1 MKSLQTKIF
10 LFFVLLLLLVQSIA
24 FWTLTKANNAQEQ
37 QAISNRLTT
46 AKTIFT
52 EQFNSR
58 RDYLDAFAETAAKD
72 YGIRD
77 VFEDDTRSLLF
88 ALNNHRNRINADL
101 AMTISAERIITAQ
114 LQVSNN
120 NEAKAK
126 VQKGPEL
133 GKQFKHSDWLES
145 QEKSH
150 LYMLDGILY
159 QLSLSP
165 LTVGSSNIGWIAFGF
180 EINQAL
186 ANHFLNITQLQVDFI
201 LKQNNKWV
209 LIASSN
215 SETNLEFAQSIVE
228 GNTPEQY
235 IAIGEQLTEFENEEF
250 GLAMYALRADIV
262 KLLQEQWGRLL
273 LLAFITLMV
282 SLAGAYLIAASI
294 TKPIKRLVEQAKKI
308 AHGDY
313 HQKIDIRDGS
323 ELGQLAD
330 EFQLMQHAVLTREQE
345 ITHRANHDPLTELP
359 NRNILN
365 KALNSLIDSNTCFHL
380 YHLNLSR
387 LKDVNETLGHDVG
400 DWLIQRTA
408 QRLQTLSQFELLC
421 HLGGDEFI
429 LIFTDN
435 DKYQISELVNII
447 NTELEKHCD
456 YGGINLQLQVRI
468 GISSFP
474 EHGNIGKA
482 LLQMADTALQNA
494 KKTNANYQCYDKSLD
509 VNSVERLNLINDLK
523 NAISD
528 NQLELH
534 YQPKLDLKTNIV
546 THAEALVRWQHPT
559 LGMVPP
565 DNFIYIAEQTGQ
577 ITKLTQ
583 WVVTTAIKQ
592 SAIWRKDGIDINVAI
607 NISAQDLK
615 DPDFYEF
622 IISAILIQNVPP
634 NKVTLEVTESAV
646 VEDPQSAIR
655 LLQRFKDAGIKIS
668 IDDYGTGYSSLAQL
682 KQLPVHELKIDRSFV
697 QHLHEDEDDRIIVRS
712 TIELAHNMGLSVVSE
727 GIEDQWGLCW
737 LSKQGCELGQ
747 GYFISRPRNTDDFT
761 AWMKEQSLFISEK
774 AQV

>member
-24 FWTLTKANNAQEQ
+24 LWTLFRGNNAQEQ
-37 QAISNRLTT
+37 QEINNRLTT

-58 RDYLDAFAETAAKD
+58 RDYLSAFAETAAKD
-72 YGIRD
+72 YGIKD
-77 VFEDDTRSLLF
+77 VFEGDTRSLLF
-88 ALNNHRNRINADL
+88 ALNNHRKRINADL
-101 AMTISAERIITAQ
+101 AMAISSEGDITAQ
-114 LQVSNN
+114 LQLFHVNG
-120 NEAKAK
+120 AKNK
-126 VQKGPEL
+126 VRKGPEL
-133 GKQFKHSDWLES
+133 GKQFKHVNWLES

-165 LTVGSSNIGWIAFGF
+165 LSVGSTTIGWLAFGF

-186 ANHFLNITQLQVDFI
+186 AHHFLDITQLQVDFI
-201 LKQNNKWV
+201 FNQSNNWLLV
-209 LIASSN
+209 ASSN
-215 SETNLEFAQSIVE
+215 PDTDIDFAKSIVD

-235 IAIGEQLTEFENEEF
+235 IAIGELITEFDDEQF

-262 KLLQEQWGRLL
+262 EVLQKQWWQFLILTFLTLL
-273 LLAFITLMV
+273 L
-282 SLAGAYLIAASI
+282 SLTSAYFIAASI
-294 TKPIKRLVEQAKKI
+294 TKPIKRLVKQAKMI
-308 AHGDY
+308 ASGDY
-313 HQKIDIRDGS
+313 QQKIKLKDSS

-330 EFQLMQHAVLTREQE
+330 EFNVMQQAILNREQE

-359 NRNILN
+359 NRNILIR
-365 KALNSLIDSNTCFHL
+365 ALNELINDKTSFHL
-380 YHLNLSR
+380 FHLNLSR

-408 QRLQTLSQFELLC
+408 DRLARLSQFTLLA

-429 LIFTDN
+429 LLFKKQEQYAIV
-435 DKYQISELVNII
+435 ELVETI
-447 NTELEKHCD
+447 NTCLESHCD

-474 EHGNIGKA
+474 EHSNVDKT

-494 KKTNANYQCYDKSLD
+494 RKTNANYQGYDKSFD

-534 YQPKLDLKTNIV
+534 YQPKLDLKTDIV
-546 THAEALVRWQHPT
+546 THAEALVRWHHPT
-559 LGMVPP
+559 LGMIPP
-565 DNFIYIAEQTGQ
+565 DNFIHIAEQTGQ
-577 ITKLTQ
+577 INKLTR
-583 WVVTTAIKQ
+583 WVVTTALKQ
-592 SAIWRKDGIDINVAI
+592 SALWRTDGIDINVAI
-607 NISAQDLK
+607 NISAEDLK
-615 DPDFYEF
+615 DPDFYDF
-622 IISAILIQNVPP
+622 ICNTIKENKVPE

-646 VEDPQSAIR
+646 VEDTKSAIR
-655 LLQRFKDAGIKIS
+655 LLQRFKDSGIKIS

-712 TIELAHNMGLSVVSE
+712 TIELAHNMGLSIVAE
-727 GIEDQWGLCW
+727 GIEDDFALRW
-737 LSKQGCELGQ
+737 LAKHGCELGQ
-747 GYFISRPRNTDDFT
+747 GYFISRPKPTNDFT
-761 AWMKEQSLFISEK
+761 SWMKRQEVYMLK
-774 AQV
+774 KG